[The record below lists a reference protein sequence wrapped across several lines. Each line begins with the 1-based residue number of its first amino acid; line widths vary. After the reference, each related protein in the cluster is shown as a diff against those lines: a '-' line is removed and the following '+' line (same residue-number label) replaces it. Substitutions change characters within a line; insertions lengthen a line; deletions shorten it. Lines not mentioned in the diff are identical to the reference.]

1 LEPCTW
7 LTENTQSGETEFRI
21 SQQCKLNGRNNVAE
35 LCKYSCGLCPTPTPP
50 VPTPVP
56 PVPTPVPPVPEPTP
70 PVSQPTPPVSQPTP
84 PVSQPTPP
92 VSQPTPASEPEV
104 GGAKN
109 PSGNSPTP
117 PTGNSPT
124 PPTGNSP
131 TPPTGNSPTPPTGNP
146 PTPPTDAQG
155 TEGTVSDP
163 EPTEGT
169 VVLYY
174 RADVYHST
182 TDVDSAIFQSGLNS
196 FFAGTQHKMLNT
208 MHNRGIPS
216 INFQS
221 MDFGKC

>member
-7 LTENTQSGETEFRI
+7 LTENKQSGETEFRI

-131 TPPTGNSPTPPTGNP
+131 TPPTGNSPTPPT
-146 PTPPTDAQG
+146 DAQG

-196 FFAGTQHKMLNT
+196 FFAGTLPGYEQHKMLNT